1 MVSGG
6 GTPSSRRVQSCG
18 FSRRR
23 VACIMHAGCY
33 FHHMVLSGVI
43 VVPAPSAHTGFID
56 CSFGV
61 HFNPLLL
68 APFLPHS
75 PVKSLSYGA
84 GAEGPLGSI
93 NCPCLQSGGLL
104 V

>member
-6 GTPSSRRVQSCG
+6 TLWSWRVQSCG

-33 FHHMVLSGVI
+33 FLHMVLSGVI
-43 VVPAPSAHTGFID
+43 VVPAPSALIVFTD

-75 PVKSLSYGA
+75 PVKSPSYGA
-84 GAEGPLGSI
+84 GGRGPV
-93 NCPCLQSGGLL
+93 GLH
-104 V
+104 